1 MLLSGLGQTVITI
14 TSIGYL
20 CRAFCFGHISGERII
35 YVPQENRV
43 QYNATEGAVTLPG
56 TVLELC
62 CQKLTFDFKNTNFF
76 LVIFQD
82 IHNLISIQMI
92 PEMSLVV

>member
-1 MLLSGLGQTVITI
+1 MLLSALGQAVTTI

-20 CRAFCFGHISGERII
+20 CRAFCFGHISSERII

-43 QYNATEGAVTLPG
+43 QYNAAQDAVTFPG

-62 CQKLTFDFKNTNFF
+62 YQKLTFDFTNKISFGYFF
-76 LVIFQD
+76 R
-82 IHNLISIQMI
+82 ISITL
-92 PEMSLVV
+92 SVSK

>member
-1 MLLSGLGQTVITI
+1 MLLSGLGQAVISI

-43 QYNATEGAVTLPG
+43 QYNATQGAVTLPG
-56 TVLELC
+56 TVFELC
-62 CQKLTFDFKNTNFF
+62 YQKLFLDFTNTSFF
-76 LVIFQD
+76 LLFFS
-82 IHNLISIQMI
+82 ISTTL
-92 PEMSLVV
+92 SVSK